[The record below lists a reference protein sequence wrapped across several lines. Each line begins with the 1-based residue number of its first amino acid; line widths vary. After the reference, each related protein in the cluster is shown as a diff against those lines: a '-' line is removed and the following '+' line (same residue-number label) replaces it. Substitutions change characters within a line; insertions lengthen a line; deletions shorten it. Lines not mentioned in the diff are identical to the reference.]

1 MIPIIYNPSLALIH
15 YSAIESY
22 LVHHIRRVID
32 DGGIWKNPR
41 PTPVATTP
49 PPAAIPII
57 AAPVVSS
64 RYLITI
70 SRTLEI
76 FLRGLL
82 DLTNNSLRELICLE
96 PTELELYVNK
106 LNLNYPTFIDINS
119 DDCKILS
126 NIFVNSIYEKLAIF
140 NKFEFINNIG
150 LNTCPYCNRNY
161 IYAVSRRKV
170 VKPEIDHFY
179 PESKY
184 PILAVSYSN
193 LIPSCQSCNG
203 LGAKGKQD
211 PYLVNIKSPYLI
223 KIDDFRFT
231 LKINKISAIHP
242 LCGKTDV
249 EILFKNKIQN
259 NCDIFNL
266 DDLYFLHHDHAI
278 ELLIKRRL
286 KYSKKYRDYLNSYN
300 NLTFNK
306 SEIDRMILGNY
317 SLDKEQSKRPLSKLY
332 QDIGKELGLI

>member
-1 MIPIIYNPSLALIH
+1 MVPILYNSSLAIIH

-22 LVHHIRRVID
+22 LVHHISRVLD

-41 PTPVATTP
+41 VIA
-49 PPAAIPII
+49 PAAVIPL
-57 AAPVVSS
+57 ASS
-64 RYLITI
+64 RHLVPISAGLESFLI
-70 SRTLEI
+70 
-76 FLRGLL
+76 GLL

-96 PTELELYVNK
+96 PSKLELYVDN
-106 LNLNYPTFIDINS
+106 LNLNYPTFIDLNS
-119 DDCKILS
+119 NDCKILS

-140 NKFEFINNIG
+140 NKFNFISNIG

-161 IYAVSRRKV
+161 IYAVNKRKV

-211 PYLVNIKSPYLI
+211 PYLVGIISPYLI
-223 KIDDFRFT
+223 KTDDFRFT
-231 LKINKISAIHP
+231 LKIKNISAINP

-249 EILFKNKIQN
+249 EVLFKNKVQN
-259 NCDIFNL
+259 NCDVFNL
-266 DDLYFLHHDHAI
+266 DDLYSLHHDHAI

-286 KYSKKYRDYLNSYN
+286 KYSKKYRDYLNSYD

-317 SLDKEQSKRPLSKLY
+317 SLEKEQSKRPLSKLY
-332 QDIGKELGLI
+332 QDIGKELGLIKEK

>member
-1 MIPIIYNPSLALIH
+1 MVPILYNPSLALIH
-15 YSAIESY
+15 YYAIESF
-22 LVHHIRRVID
+22 LVHHIKRVID

-41 PTPVATTP
+41 TTDPAVATP
-49 PPAAIPII
+49 
-57 AAPVVSS
+57 

-70 SRTLEI
+70 TRGLES
-76 FLRGLL
+76 FLNGLL

-96 PTELELYVNK
+96 PSELELYVSNW
-106 LNLNYPTFIDINS
+106 NLNYPTFIDVNS
-119 DDCKILS
+119 NDCKILS

-140 NKFEFINNIG
+140 NKFNFINDIA

-161 IYAVSRRKV
+161 IYTVNKRKV

-184 PILAVSYSN
+184 PILAVTYSN

-203 LGAKGKQD
+203 LGAKGKSD
-211 PYLVNIKSPYLI
+211 PYLTGLKSPYLLRNN
-223 KIDDFRFT
+223 DFKFT
-231 LKINKISAIHP
+231 LKIISFSKIHP
-242 LCGKTDV
+242 LSGKTDV
-249 EILFKNKIQN
+249 KILFKNKVQS

-266 DDLYFLHHDHAI
+266 EDLYSLHHDHAV
-278 ELLIKRRL
+278 ELLIKQRL

-300 NLTFNK
+300 GVTFNK

-317 SLDKEQSKRPLSKLY
+317 SLEKEQNKRPLSKLY